1 MILALCGFMAC
12 GKTTLG
18 RAVAA
23 ELGVPF
29 VDLDE
34 EIARRTGQTAAE
46 IFEKQG
52 EAAFR
57 AVEREALL
65 TVLYRERD
73 AILALG
79 GGTLLLP
86 ENRQVIRTKC
96 RVVWLDTPADQ
107 MLEWLS
113 EEPRPLSQGRT
124 PEELRALMAEREPL
138 YRETAHQVYTP
149 WQTDFPTDLR
159 CLTGLVQ
166 AARAAYRPAISV
178 YLGSR
183 PGADT
188 SFCENAFALGARLAR
203 EGYRLIYGGS
213 DVGTM
218 KALADG
224 CLSANGTAYGVFPL
238 GFRGY
243 PDVAWHKKGNLLR
256 EGLSEVFYTPDLP
269 ERKRL
274 METLS
279 DCCVV
284 LPGSLGTLD
293 ELFCYAVNSKLGF
306 NGGKPL
312 YVLNLNG
319 YYDPLREQIARILSA
334 GFIDHSPLTFCSTL
348 DDLFAAFKER
358 FISA

>member
-18 RAVAA
+18 RAVAGR
-23 ELGVPF
+23 LGVPF

-34 EIARRTGQTAAE
+34 EIARRTGRPAAE
-46 IFEKQG
+46 IIEKQG

-57 AVEREALL
+57 AIEQDALRA
-65 TVLYRERD
+65 VLYRERD

-79 GGTLLLP
+79 GGTLLSA
-86 ENRQVIRTKC
+86 ENRKLVRTKC
-96 RVVWLDTPADQ
+96 RVVWLDTPAEQ

-113 EEPRPLSQGRT
+113 EEPRPLSRGRS
-124 PEELRALMAEREPL
+124 EKELRALMADREPL
-138 YRETAHQVYTP
+138 YREAAHRTYIP
-149 WQTDFPTDLR
+149 WQAEFETDV
-159 CLTGLVQ
+159 CHLTELVQ
-166 AARAAYRPAISV
+166 AERAAYRPAISV
-178 YLGSR
+178 YLGSH
-183 PGADT
+183 PGADA

-203 EGYRLIYGGS
+203 DGYRLVYGGS

-224 CLSANGTAYGVFPL
+224 CLSENGTVYGVFPL

-243 PDVAWHKKGNLLR
+243 PEDTWHKKGNLLR
-256 EGLSEVFYTPDLP
+256 EGLTGVFYTAGLP

-279 DCCVV
+279 DACIA
-284 LPGSLGTLD
+284 LPGSWGTLD
-293 ELFCYAVNSKLGF
+293 ELFCYAANSKLGF

-312 YVLNLNG
+312 FVLNLNG
-319 YYDPLREQIARILSA
+319 YYDPLRDQIARMLSA
-334 GFIDHSPLTFCSTL
+334 GFIDRSLLTFCPTL
-348 DDLFAAFKER
+348 DDLFAAIKG
-358 FISA
+358 

>member
-18 RAVAA
+18 RAVA
-23 ELGVPF
+23 ERLNLPF

-34 EIARRTGQTAAE
+34 EIACRSGQTAAE
-46 IFEKQG
+46 IFEKEG

-57 AVEREALL
+57 AREREALL
-65 TVLYRERD
+65 AVLGRERD

-79 GGTLLLP
+79 GGTLLSA
-86 ENRQVIRTKC
+86 ENRQLVRTKC

-166 AARAAYRPAISV
+166 AERAAYRPAISV

-183 PGADT
+183 PGADA

-224 CLSANGTAYGVFPL
+224 CLSANGTVYGVFPL

-243 PDVAWHKKGNLLR
+243 PDDAWHKKGNLLR

-348 DDLFAAFKER
+348 DDLFAALEGC
-358 FISA
+358 FISV

>member
-12 GKTTLG
+12 GKTTFG

-34 EIARRTGQTAAE
+34 EIARRSGQTAAE

-86 ENRQVIRTKC
+86 ENRKLIRTKC

-124 PEELRALMAEREPL
+124 PEELRALMAAREPL
-138 YRETAHQVYTP
+138 YRETAHQFYIP
-149 WQTDFPTDLR
+149 WQSDFETDLR
-159 CLTGLVQ
+159 RLIELVQ
-166 AARAAYRPAISV
+166 AERAAYRPAISV

-183 PGADT
+183 PGADA
-188 SFCENAFALGARLAR
+188 SFCEKAFALGERLAR
-203 EGYRLIYGGS
+203 EGYRLVYGGS

-224 CLSANGTAYGVFPL
+224 CLSANGTIYGVFPL

-243 PDVAWHKKGNLLR
+243 PEAAWHKKGNLLR
-256 EGLSEVFYTPDLP
+256 DGLTEVFYTEDLP

-279 DCCVV
+279 DACIA

-312 YVLNLNG
+312 FVLNLNG
-319 YYDPLREQIARILSA
+319 YYDPLREQIARMQKN

-348 DDLFAAFKER
+348 DDLFAALEGC